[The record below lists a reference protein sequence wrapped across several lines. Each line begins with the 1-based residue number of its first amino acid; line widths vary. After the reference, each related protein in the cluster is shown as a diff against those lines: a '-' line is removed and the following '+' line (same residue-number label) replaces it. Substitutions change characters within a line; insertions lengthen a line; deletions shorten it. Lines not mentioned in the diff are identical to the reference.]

1 MADEIKLNYPMAEEM
16 IKAFKE
22 AGEQIQDTLKA
33 VMEIAQILEDGGL
46 RGRAGELFVDGLRNQ
61 FAPALNRLNTKFD
74 ELAEDVA
81 KAIEYMK
88 AADAESVRLQSN

>member
-22 AGEQIQDTLKA
+22 AGEQIQDTIKEVLA
-33 VMEIAQILEDGGL
+33 IAQSLEDGAL
-46 RGRAGELFVDGLRNQ
+46 RGRAGEVFVDGLRNQ
-61 FAPALNRLNTKFD
+61 FVPALGRLNGKFD
-74 ELAEDVA
+74 ELADDVA
-81 KAIEYMK
+81 QAVEYMK